1 MEIDIRCNGMDLMEA
16 LRAYLQRRMRFRF
29 DRHPELIRKITVR
42 LIEQNTSRSHG
53 RKLCQINAE
62 LNPSGE
68 ILVRET
74 AADLYQAIGGGIE
87 RLGSALHGMRGQQR
101 TAKRGFESIRKENFP
116 KRPSTRGG
124 RRNSRVRRPLFER
137 GRAAKLN
144 AFGHE
149 R

>member
-1 MEIDIRCNGMDLMEA
+1 MELDIRCNGMDLVEA

-42 LIEQNTSRSHG
+42 LTEQNTSKSRA

-87 RLGSALHGMRGQQR
+87 RLGSAVHGLRGRQR
-101 TAKRGFESIRKENFP
+101 TAERGFESIRKENPP
-116 KRPSTRGG
+116 KRSTRRGG

-137 GRAAKLN
+137 GRAEKTKRLRS
-144 AFGHE
+144 E

>member
-1 MEIDIRCNGMDLMEA
+1 MEIDIRSNGVDLTEA

-29 DRHPELIRKITVR
+29 DRHPELIRKVTVR
-42 LIEQNTSRSHG
+42 LTEQNTSEAHG

-87 RLGSALHGMRGQQR
+87 RLGSALHGLRGRRR
-101 TAKRGFESIRKENFP
+101 TAERGFESIRKEDPP
-116 KRPSTRGG
+116 KMSGTKGG
-124 RRNSRVRRPLFER
+124 RRNARVRRPFLET
-137 GRAAKLN
+137 GRAAKTKRL
-144 AFGHE
+144 
-149 R
+149 RS

>member
-1 MEIDIRCNGMDLMEA
+1 MEIDIRCNGMDLMET

-42 LIEQNTSRSHG
+42 LTEQNTSKPHG

-74 AADLYQAIGGGIE
+74 APDLYQAIGGGIE
-87 RLGSALHGMRGQQR
+87 RMGSALHGLRGRQR
-101 TAKRGFESIRKENFP
+101 TAERGFESIRKENPP
-116 KRPSTRGG
+116 KRSSTRGG

-137 GRAAKLN
+137 GRAEKTKRL
-144 AFGHE
+144 
-149 R
+149 RS